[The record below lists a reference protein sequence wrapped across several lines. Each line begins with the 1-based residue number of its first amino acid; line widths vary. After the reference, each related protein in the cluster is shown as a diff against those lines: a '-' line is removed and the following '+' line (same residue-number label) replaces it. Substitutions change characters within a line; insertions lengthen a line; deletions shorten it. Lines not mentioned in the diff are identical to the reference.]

1 MGVLAVHSGQMQ
13 AVVVVIAPIQRIV
26 RQGRPTVIAVPVEA
40 VGHGELV
47 IRVAEVVAEE
57 HAVVQPARLDVADGV
72 LPALPAA
79 HVHLD
84 GNAPLA
90 LVRGEAVIPVIAAAL
105 RPLLQLLWED
115 EMDVLADDGELE
127 AAGVQGLQLRHLT
140 VGSRGVGAGR
150 PRRRGYA
157 PPRPAL
163 LHLIALRMDDEHAV
177 MVGGEA
183 ALPPAVAV
191 VIVTVDTGK
200 GVGLFDQLT
209 GGVLRVGGAVQLVGC
224 NVVAVEVYGESIRL
238 AVGQPVA
245 GVAQINGDHKG
256 EGLTVFT
263 VPVAVLVAE
272 PQEGFVVLRA
282 PVGIQDV
289 QLLQHIRQG
298 SRGQGQFFFVV
309 DDEGLVGVNDLG
321 QHLRRDAHIINAA
334 DLVIAPVHA
343 QLQPVAAVHIAQA
356 LDDHV
361 LQGIAIPCAALAPA
375 VVVADVIAVAV
386 RVIAALPAAHGY
398 GEGGEAVRLEHDAL
412 GLVAPDDLVAEV
424 VVGVKVSDEDGR
436 QLVGTLALHVVGIA
450 HTEAVVG
457 DVHGLG
463 AALIVQ
469 KVQVEELGHAVASLG
484 IAVADQLHA
493 LCTHQ
498 SGGVDLAA
506 GIEVIQLIRRFDAG
520 QPGAV
525 HEVVVLTVHIAHAD
539 QVLVRVPPGDGQ
551 AAVVAGTGQA
561 DVNAGQVNHLRPHQL
576 QRPLVDAVAV
586 NHGVLFEALQRSQ
599 NIGSLAL
606 SHDTGVA
613 VAVVM
618 IGGEIHR
625 VLRRGGGDA
634 GVQQR
639 GRIGQLPAAVGH
651 MEAAR
656 CLVIGD
662 ADAAAAELRR
672 VQTQRG
678 HGRGRDTILGDIA
691 VIRHFVVLVYRQ
703 ILEKACVVRI
713 VIPCDLVQLIN
724 ASAIGVRP
732 CPHPDA
738 GICLLAVAAVQ
749 ADIALKVIPVG
760 CHIVP
765 ADAAKLDGVA
775 GGGYAVIGEQLD
787 LAVAEAGL
795 PVGNAVHKGEAAS
808 QLVGGDGLGH
818 IVEGVYHKL
827 LPHLDGQDDQLL
839 AENGATVVAPD
850 DGDEMLV
857 EGIRGRDGRLTI
869 DPVHRAHRHT
879 AAQPADA
886 VIHVEIGRVY
896 MIALVDDRRGAAV
909 EAEILRAGVFAL
921 GGHSDLQIQRV
932 AVR

>member
-1 MGVLAVHSGQMQ
+1 M
-13 AVVVVIAPIQRIV
+13 
-26 RQGRPTVIAVPVEA
+26 
-40 VGHGELV
+40 
-47 IRVAEVVAEE
+47 
-57 HAVVQPARLDVADGV
+57 
-72 LPALPAA
+72 
-79 HVHLD
+79 
-84 GNAPLA
+84 
-90 LVRGEAVIPVIAAAL
+90 
-105 RPLLQLLWED
+105 
-115 EMDVLADDGELE
+115 
-127 AAGVQGLQLRHLT
+127 
-140 VGSRGVGAGR
+140 
-150 PRRRGYA
+150 
-157 PPRPAL
+157 
-163 LHLIALRMDDEHAV
+163 
-177 MVGGEA
+177 
-183 ALPPAVAV
+183 
-191 VIVTVDTGK
+191 
-200 GVGLFDQLT
+200 
-209 GGVLRVGGAVQLVGC
+209 
-224 NVVAVEVYGESIRL
+224 
-238 AVGQPVA
+238 
-245 GVAQINGDHKG
+245 
-256 EGLTVFT
+256 
-263 VPVAVLVAE
+263 
-272 PQEGFVVLRA
+272 
-282 PVGIQDV
+282 
-289 QLLQHIRQG
+289 QHIRQG
-298 SRGQGQFFFVV
+298 SRGQGQFSFVV
-309 DDEGLVGVNDLG
+309 DDEGLAGVDDLG

-375 VVVADVIAVAV
+375 VVVADVVAVAV
-386 RVIAALPAAHGY
+386 RVTAALPVPHGY

-424 VVGVKVSDEDGR
+424 VVGVKVPDEDGR
-436 QLVGTLALHVVGIA
+436 QLVGSLALHVVRIGHA
-450 HTEAVVG
+450 EAVVG

-469 KVQVEELGHAVASLG
+469 KVQVEELRHAVAGLG

-539 QVLVRVPPGDGQ
+539 QVLVRIPPGDGQ

-561 DVNAGQVNHLRPHQL
+561 DVNAGQVDHLRPHQL

-586 NHGVLFEALQRSQ
+586 SHGVLFEALQRSQ

-625 VLRRGGGDA
+625 ALRRGGGDA
-634 GVQQR
+634 GVQQSGHIR
-639 GRIGQLPAAVGH
+639 QLPLTVGY

-678 HGRGRDTILGDIA
+678 HGRGRDAILGDIA

-724 ASAIGVRP
+724 APAVGVRP
-732 CPHPDA
+732 CPHANA
-738 GICLLAVAAVQ
+738 GKCLLAVAAVQ

-760 CHIVP
+760 RHSIP

-775 GGGYAVIGEQLD
+775 GGGYAVIGEQLE

-795 PVGNAVHKGEAAS
+795 PAGNAAHKGEAAF
-808 QLVGGDGLGH
+808 QLLGGDGLGH
-818 IVEGVYHKL
+818 VVVGVYHEL
-827 LPHLDGQDDQLL
+827 LLHLNAQDDQLL
-839 AENGATVVAPD
+839 AENGAAVVAPD

-879 AAQPADA
+879 AAHPADA